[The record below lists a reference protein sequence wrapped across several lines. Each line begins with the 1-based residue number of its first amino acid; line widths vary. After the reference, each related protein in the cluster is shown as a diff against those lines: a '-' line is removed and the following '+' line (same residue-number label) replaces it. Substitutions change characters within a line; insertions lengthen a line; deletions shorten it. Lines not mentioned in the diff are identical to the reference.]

1 MNRPKESEPSSLKI
15 RNQSGRDP
23 SKGDDKMNAP
33 HPSYRWFI
41 YSGVMSAI
49 VASLFGP
56 FTVKFLERLGG
67 TAFHISLY
75 NSLPGLVGL
84 AVGLPGALW
93 IAGNQNKHLKTLTAE
108 FTLISRLLVLPLIPL
123 VWLSPNWA
131 PMLCVLLIALK
142 NIPEAISQTALQGL
156 SGDLFSPEMRS
167 TAISQRSR
175 YSIPATLAISLLSG
189 IIMRSVPGTDAEILS
204 IYQIFFVLAALFGV
218 AEVLFLGRLHTPSP
232 PSREALPPLR
242 TLLAELRGNRV
253 YMRYVGASL
262 IYYFSWQMGWPLFS
276 IYQVIDRGADELWLS
291 IIGVLSAIGMFIGY
305 RFWNHIILRHG
316 NGIAAIFTTLGMA
329 LNPLLMILFPSL
341 YWLSAVNLVVGFFVA
356 GTTTVLLNSLLEVT
370 PQKHRVVYVG
380 AYHSLVNLSLSIS
393 PIVAFAILR
402 GVGMHAA
409 MFIVSG
415 CRLVGCLSFV
425 MYHRVTRQQRMV

>member
-1 MNRPKESEPSSLKI
+1 MEAS
-15 RNQSGRDP
+15 QG
-23 SKGDDKMNAP
+23 
-33 HPSYRWFI
+33 PSYRWFI

-75 NSLPGLVGL
+75 NSLPGLVGV

-93 IAGNQNKHLKTLTAE
+93 LAGNQNKNLKTLTAE
-108 FTLISRLLVLPLIPL
+108 FTLLSRLLVLPLIPL
-123 VWLSPNWA
+123 VWLSPGWA
-131 PMLCVLLIALK
+131 PMLCVLLIAVK

-156 SGDLFSPEMRS
+156 SGDLFSPENRS

-189 IIMRSVPGTDAEILS
+189 IVMRSIPGSDRETLS
-204 IYQIFFVLAALFGV
+204 IYQIFFILAALFGV
-218 AEVLFLGRLHTPSP
+218 VEVIFLGRLHTPVRH
-232 PSREALPPLR
+232 SREALPPLR
-242 TLLAELRGNRV
+242 NLLAELRGNRA
-253 YMRYVGASL
+253 YTRYVGASL
-262 IYYFSWQMGWPLFS
+262 VFYFSWQMGWPLFS

-291 IIGVLSAIGMFIGY
+291 IIGVLSAIGSFVGY
-305 RFWNHIILRHG
+305 RFWNHVILRHG
-316 NGIAAIFTTLGMA
+316 NGIAAIWITLGMA
-329 LNPLLMILFPSL
+329 LNPLMMILIPSL

-356 GTTTVLLNSLLEVT
+356 GTSTVLLNSLLSVT
-370 PQKHRVVYVG
+370 PQKHRVIYVG

-402 GVGMHAA
+402 GVGMTAA
-409 MFIVSG
+409 MWIVSG
-415 CRLVGCLSFV
+415 CRLIGCLSFIL
-425 MYHRVTRQQRMV
+425 YHRATRQLPVV